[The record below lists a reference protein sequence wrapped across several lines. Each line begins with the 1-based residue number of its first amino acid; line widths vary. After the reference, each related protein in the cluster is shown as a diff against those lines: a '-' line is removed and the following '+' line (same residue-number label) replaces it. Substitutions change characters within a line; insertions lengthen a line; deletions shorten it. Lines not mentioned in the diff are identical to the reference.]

1 MRLQTVGPGLVSPS
15 ASWRCGHSGDR
26 ASELCPPPPRF
37 GEGPASLFSWERS
50 LSLRPTAGGGGLRS
64 RDWDVRAQEAVAAE
78 EDGGATSGRWELPAG
93 EGGATRTLSCM
104 GPRAAVDAPPSVSRD
119 QPTMLLWLL
128 ALSALGVGAWGDFW
142 RKTPSKRVSERL
154 PSPAGNGSPL
164 TDVPTMVS
172 RKEWGAGAAG
182 CSVRLP
188 TPVDFLITHHVPG
201 LGCHSQAVCSQQL
214 RALQAHHVLH
224 NGWCD
229 VAYNFLVGDD
239 GRVYEGVGWNV
250 QGTHTPGYSNASLG
264 LAFFGSENGSSP
276 SRAALSAAKDL
287 VAYAVQKGYLSP
299 SYIQPLLL
307 KEELCLAPR
316 QRAMP
321 SKDCPVIVPRA
332 AWGARETH
340 CSKMDLPAK
349 YVVIIHTAGASC
361 NTSADCRLRVRDTQA
376 YHMDRLDFCDIGYH
390 FLVGQ
395 DGGVYEGVGWRFQG
409 SHTFGYNDIGLG
421 VAFMG
426 DFGEKPPNAAAL
438 GAAQALI
445 QCGLDEGFLAPSY
458 LLVGH
463 SDVSN
468 VLSPGKALYNI
479 ISTWPHFK
487 QRGTSQP

>member
-1 MRLQTVGPGLVSPS
+1 MSQT
-15 ASWRCGHSGDR
+15 
-26 ASELCPPPPRF
+26 
-37 GEGPASLFSWERS
+37 
-50 LSLRPTAGGGGLRS
+50 
-64 RDWDVRAQEAVAAE
+64 
-78 EDGGATSGRWELPAG
+78 LPF
-93 EGGATRTLSCM
+93 L
-104 GPRAAVDAPPSVSRD
+104 
-119 QPTMLLWLL
+119 
-128 ALSALGVGAWGDFW
+128 
-142 RKTPSKRVSERL
+142 
-154 PSPAGNGSPL
+154 AGNGSQL
-164 TDVPTMVS
+164 TDVPAVPTVVS
-172 RKEWGAGAAG
+172 RREWGAGAAG
-182 CSVRLP
+182 CSIRLH

-201 LGCHSQAVCSQQL
+201 LGCDSQATCGQQL

-239 GRVYEGVGWNV
+239 GRVYEGVGWTV

-264 LAFFGSENGSSP
+264 LAFFGSANGSSP
-276 SRAALSAAKDL
+276 SPAALSAAKDL
-287 VAYAVQKGYLSP
+287 IAYAVQEGHLSP

-307 KEELCLAPR
+307 KEEACLAP
-316 QRAMP
+316 QPRATP
-321 SKDCPVIVPRA
+321 SKDCPVIISRA

-349 YVVIIHTAGASC
+349 YVIIIHTAGAPC

-426 DFGEKPPNAAAL
+426 DFSEKPPNAAAL

-445 QCGLDEGFLAPSY
+445 QCGLDEGYLAPSY

-468 VLSPGKALYNI
+468 ILSPGKALYNI

-487 QRGTSQP
+487 QRGAPQP